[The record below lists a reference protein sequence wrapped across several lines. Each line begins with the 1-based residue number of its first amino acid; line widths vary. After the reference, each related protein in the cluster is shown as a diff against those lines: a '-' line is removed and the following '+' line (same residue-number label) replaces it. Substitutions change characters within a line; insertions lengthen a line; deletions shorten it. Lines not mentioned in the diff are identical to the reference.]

1 MLRGVVNCFL
11 KVMRDTCKWN
21 FFPALMQ
28 SDVGRKLVAI
38 LTEELAA
45 DLARELARELVRN
58 RHGSWRRSWRGSW
71 REVGNEGKLL
81 KLAGS

>member
-1 MLRGVVNCFL
+1 
-11 KVMRDTCKWN
+11 MRDTCKWN
-21 FFPALMQ
+21 FFPALML

-58 RHGSWRRSWRGSW
+58 RHGSWRRSWRGS
-71 REVGNEGKLL
+71 
-81 KLAGS
+81 

>member
-38 LTEELAA
+38 LTEELAGIW
-45 DLARELARELVRN
+45 
-58 RHGSWRRSWRGSW
+58 HGSWQGSW
-71 REVGNEGKLL
+71 LGIGMGVGVEVGGEVGGKL
-81 KLAGS
+81 AMRGNC